1 LWAKATTR
9 LKDAFGM
16 SRRIAQIQ
24 KLCAPLPAEVIERH
38 LARLPREL
46 RDRFSDRQI
55 AQQLQCITRLDNANP
70 VEVMLEPTD
79 DGQVACTVIA
89 FDHPFEF
96 SLITGSLAG
105 AGFNIEAGW
114 VHTLPPAPRDAPAA
128 GRSGV
133 LPRFLQRLPRR
144 STAARQRDPHD
155 VPIILDVFF
164 GRPDAD
170 LADLPRDQW
179 FQRVR
184 DGIVE
189 VITLLDKADDASV
202 QKAKKLVNERVTAR
216 LANMASAAQP
226 RLFPVELDIRRL
238 ENQRIRLTLTAQD
251 TPAFLYALSTALSL
265 RGLSIDH
272 VQITPEADG
281 DRITDLIDLIPP
293 PSTIEVD
300 ESLLQRIKLSA
311 LLTKQFTYFL
321 DRSPDPFAALSRFER
336 LADDILSKATD
347 ADSAED
353 WLKLMADPRAMRD
366 LAKVLGTSDY
376 LWEDFI
382 RGQYETLEPLLRSGA
397 AAPIFAEPPETLP
410 YRIEQALEG
419 AVGLAE
425 QQDRLNRFK
434 DREIFQLDLDQI
446 LNPAMG
452 FRQFSERLTFLAETL
467 VAAAA
472 RLVYDD
478 LVRSYGKPST
488 RDSGDT
494 GQDNAAPGSL
504 LYSGSDLPY
513 AVFGLGKLG
522 GVAIGYASDI
532 ELLFVFDADP
542 TARTA
547 GGKRQ
552 PVSNHEFFEQFVEE
566 TSRFIRTRQA
576 GIFEMDLRL
585 RPYGK
590 EGPLAVSADQFN
602 AYYGPG
608 GPAHTFEKLALVR
621 LRWIAGNPEL
631 GYRIE
636 QARDAIVYDHADQVL
651 DLDALWTIWNKV
663 KQQKLE
669 GTARRNAK
677 YSPGALVDLEGTV
690 QLLQVKHAR
699 RAPQLRVP
707 RLSLALEALQRAAV
721 LRPAQYAHL
730 RAAYEFLRQLI
741 NALRMLRGNA
751 QDLFLPEPDSLE
763 LLHLARRMGYVGRA
777 AASGASAST
786 GSNTGSSTGS
796 SAASTSA
803 DVPDDSGPAQRLL
816 KDFATHTTHVRTFIR
831 EHFGRPCPGEA
842 GEQADQ

>member
-1 LWAKATTR
+1 MPSRVAK
-9 LKDAFGM
+9 
-16 SRRIAQIQ
+16 IQ
-24 KLCAPLPAEVIERH
+24 KLCGQLPAAVIERH
-38 LARLPREL
+38 LARLPGEL
-46 RDRFSDRQI
+46 LDRSSDQQI
-55 AQQLQCITRLDNANP
+55 AHQLQCVSRLSNDNP
-70 VEVMLEPTD
+70 VEVMLEQAD
-79 DGQVACTVIA
+79 DDQLACTVIA

-114 VHTLPPAPRDAPAA
+114 VHTLPPAPRQAPAT
-128 GRSGV
+128 GRPGV
-133 LPRFLQRLPRR
+133 LPRFRQRLARPA
-144 STAARQRDPHD
+144 AARQRDPHD
-155 VPIILDVFF
+155 VPIIIDVFL
-164 GRPDAD
+164 GRPGAD
-170 LADLPRDQW
+170 LADLPPEDW
-179 FQRVR
+179 LARVR
-184 DGIVE
+184 NAIVE
-189 VITLLDKADDASV
+189 VITLLDKGDDASV
-202 QKAKKLVNERVTAR
+202 QTAKKLVNERVTAR
-216 LANMASAAQP
+216 LANMAAAPQP
-226 RLFPVELDIRRL
+226 RLFPVDLDITRL
-238 ENQRIRLTLTAQD
+238 ENRRIRLRLTAQD

-265 RGLSIDH
+265 RGLGIDR
-272 VQITPEADG
+272 VRITPEAGG
-281 DRITDLIDLIPP
+281 DRITDEIDLVPP
-293 PSTIEVD
+293 PSAVDVD
-300 ESLLQRIKLSA
+300 ENLLQRIKLSV
-311 LLTKQFTYFL
+311 LLTKQFTYHL

-336 LADDILSKATD
+336 LADDILAQAAD

-353 WLKLMADPRAMRD
+353 WLNLMADPRAMRD

-382 RGQYETLEPLLRSGA
+382 RGQYETLQPLLRSGA
-397 AAPIFAEPPETLP
+397 AAPAFAEPPETLP
-410 YRIEQALEG
+410 HRIEQALAG

-434 DREIFQLDLDQI
+434 DRETFQLDLDQI

-478 LVRSYGKPST
+478 LVRSHGRPATRMTVAPAEDAPSDG
-488 RDSGDT
+488 RLVYAG
-494 GQDNAAPGSL
+494 P
-504 LYSGSDLPY
+504 DLPY

-552 PVSNHEFFEQFVEE
+552 PVSNNEFFEQFVEE
-566 TSRFIRTRQA
+566 TSKFIRARRA
-576 GIFEMDLRL
+576 GIFEVDLRL

-590 EGPLAVSADQFN
+590 EGPLAVSADQFR

-608 GPAHTFEKLALVR
+608 GPAHAFEKLALVR

-636 QARDAIVYDHADQVL
+636 QARDAIVYDHADEVL
-651 DLDALWTIWNKV
+651 DLDALWTLWNKV

-669 GTARRNAK
+669 GGARLNAK

-721 LRPAQYAHL
+721 LRPRQYARI

-751 QDLFLPEPDSLE
+751 QDLFLPESDSLE
-763 LLHLARRMGYVGRA
+763 LLHLARRMGYAAREA
-777 AASGASAST
+777 AAPDAP
-786 GSNTGSSTGS
+786 
-796 SAASTSA
+796 A
-803 DVPDDSGPAQRLL
+803 DAGPAQRLL
-816 KDFATHTTHVRTFIR
+816 HDFATHTADVRAFIR
-831 EHFGRPCPGEA
+831 EHFGRPCPGESESA
-842 GEQADQ
+842 GQ

>member
-1 LWAKATTR
+1 
-9 LKDAFGM
+9 M
-16 SRRIAQIQ
+16 PQRIAQIQ
-24 KLCAPLPAEVIERH
+24 KLCGQLPAEVIERH
-38 LARLPREL
+38 LARLPSEL
-46 RDRFSDRQI
+46 RDRFSDAQI
-55 AQQLQCITRLDNANP
+55 ARQLQCVARLGNDNP
-70 VEVMLEPTD
+70 VEVMLEPAD
-79 DGQVACTVIA
+79 DGQVACTVVA
-89 FDHPFEF
+89 FDHAFEF

-114 VHTLPPAPRDAPAA
+114 VHTLPPVPREAPTT
-128 GRSGV
+128 GRAGV
-133 LPRFLQRLPRR
+133 LPRFLQRLPGR
-144 STAARQRDPHD
+144 SAAARQRDPHD
-155 VPIILDVFF
+155 VPIIIDVFL

-170 LADLPRDQW
+170 LADLPREEW
-179 FQRVR
+179 FTRVR
-184 DGIVE
+184 DGIIE
-189 VITLLDKADDASV
+189 VITLLDKDDDASV

-216 LANMASAAQP
+216 LASMPSAAQP

-265 RGLSIDH
+265 RGLSIDR
-272 VQITPEADG
+272 VRITPEPDG
-281 DRITDLIDLIPP
+281 DRITDMIELIPP
-293 PSTIEVD
+293 PSTVEVD

-336 LADDILSKATD
+336 LSDDILSKAAD
-347 ADSAED
+347 ADSAEG

-382 RGQYETLEPLLRSGA
+382 RGQYETLEPLLRTGA
-397 AAPIFAEPPETLP
+397 AAPTYAEPPETLP
-410 YRIEQALEG
+410 HRIEQALAG

-425 QQDRLNRFK
+425 QRDRLNRFK
-434 DREIFQLDLDQI
+434 DRETFQLDLDQI

-452 FRQFSERLTFLAETL
+452 FRQFSERLTFLAETM

-478 LVRSYGKPST
+478 LVRSYGKPPVRGGSAAGE
-488 RDSGDT
+488 DSMAEGRLVYA
-494 GQDNAAPGSL
+494 GP
-504 LYSGSDLPY
+504 DLPY

-552 PVSNHEFFEQFVEE
+552 PISNHEFFEQFVEE
-566 TSRFIRTRQA
+566 TSKFIRARQA

-590 EGPLAVSADQFN
+590 EGPLAVSADQFA

-636 QARDAIVYDHADQVL
+636 QTRDAIIYDHADEVL

-669 GTARRNAK
+669 GAVRLNAK

-721 LRPAQYAHL
+721 LRPAQYAQL

-751 QDLFLPEPDSLE
+751 QDLFLPEPDNLE
-763 LLHLARRMGYVGRA
+763 LLHLARRMGYAAREA
-777 AASGASAST
+777 AASD
-786 GSNTGSSTGS
+786 
-796 SAASTSA
+796 TSA
-803 DVPDDSGPAQRLL
+803 DGGPARQLL
-816 KDFATHTTHVRTFIR
+816 DDFTAHTASVRSFIR
-831 EHFGRPCPGEA
+831 EHFGRPCPGEGDA
-842 GEQADQ
+842 GNPLPRG